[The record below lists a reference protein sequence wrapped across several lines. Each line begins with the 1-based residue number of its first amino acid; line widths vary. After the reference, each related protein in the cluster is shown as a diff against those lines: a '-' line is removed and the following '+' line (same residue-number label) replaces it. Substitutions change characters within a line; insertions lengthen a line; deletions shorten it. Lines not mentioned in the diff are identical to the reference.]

1 MPEGF
6 IYNSGQVLA
15 EIVQKLIYFEKNI
28 NIRGPIAKTN
38 TKQSNFDVSVDHPLI
53 LSNMHLGYQ
62 RNEQY
67 LSVHPVLIRPANI
80 LNDLRFHYYKK
91 T

>member
-15 EIVQKLIYFEKNI
+15 EIVQKLIHFEKNI
-28 NIRGPIAKTN
+28 NIRGPIAKTK
-38 TKQSNFDVSVDHPLI
+38 TKQSNFDVRVDQPLI
-53 LSNMHLGYQ
+53 LSNKHLGYQ

-67 LSVHPVLIRPANI
+67 LSVHPVLMRPTNI
-80 LNDLRFHYYKK
+80 LNDLRFHYYKR